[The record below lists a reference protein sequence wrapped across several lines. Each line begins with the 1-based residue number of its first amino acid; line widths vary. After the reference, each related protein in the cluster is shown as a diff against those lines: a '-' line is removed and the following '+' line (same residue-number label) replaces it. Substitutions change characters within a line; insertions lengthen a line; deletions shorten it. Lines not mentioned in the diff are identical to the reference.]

1 MNSKSS
7 RQGSGAA
14 GAGQYTPVLR
24 SPDGGMR
31 GASVHL
37 DALAR
42 ESEGKA
48 REQAMEQ
55 AAAAAGLR

>member
-1 MNSKSS
+1 M
-7 RQGSGAA
+7 